1 VKKIKNLL
9 IVLNKQK
16 PAAFGIAKHLAE
28 LAAENCVDVE
38 IHSEFPAR
46 DKAFKGKDA
55 VCVIGG
61 DGTLLSCL
69 NCAVKYDIPV
79 FGINLG
85 KLGFLATFTDISD
98 ETFVKIL
105 NGDCRIIERN
115 LLQAKLSSRPREH
128 HIALNDFVIKSASML
143 KMVSLRAYVDG
154 EFIAE
159 YSADGLIFSTPTGST
174 AYNLSAGGPL
184 IHPKA
189 QVYAMTPI
197 CPHTLSNRSL
207 VLSCESKVRIECE
220 GEKTSLL
227 CDGCNSIPLKKGEML
242 DIFPIEKSLK
252 FIRLK
257 GHMHFSI
264 LRSKLGWAENPRAHS
279 RRIR

>member
-1 VKKIKNLL
+1 MKKIENLL

-16 PAAFGIAKHLAE
+16 PAAFGIAERLAGV
-28 LAAENCVDVE
+28 AAENGVSAE
-38 IHSEFPAR
+38 LHSEFPA
-46 DKAFKGKDA
+46 KEKSFKGKDA

-69 NCAVKYDIPV
+69 NCAVKYDLPV

-85 KLGFLATFTDISD
+85 KLGFLATFSDISN
-98 ETFVKIL
+98 EAFLKIL
-105 NGDCRIIERN
+105 EGDCRIIERN

-128 HIALNDFVIKSASML
+128 HIALNDFVVKSASML

-154 EFIAE
+154 EFIAD

-189 QVYAMTPI
+189 KVFAMTPI

-207 VLSCESKVRIECE
+207 VLSCDSKVRIECE

-227 CDGCNSIPLKKGEML
+227 CDGCNSIPLKKGESL
-242 DIFPIEKSLK
+242 DIFPIDKSIK
-252 FIRLK
+252 FIRPK

-279 RRIR
+279 RRLR